1 MSPNARDPD
10 SQDAARTYDGSTG
23 RTHASLIDCLAAARW
38 LWDYVDGRLTDTSRA
53 ALERHLEACAHCARH
68 VAFAHAM
75 QRALAEL
82 RGNYR
87 GGVAL
92 PLTSPPAHSRSSHD
106 LRPE

>member
-10 SQDAARTYDGSTG
+10 SHDAARTHDGSTA
-23 RTHASLIDCLAAARW
+23 RTHVSLIDCLAAARW
-38 LWDYVDGRLTDTSRA
+38 LWDYVDGRSTDASRA
-53 ALERHLEACAHCARH
+53 ALERHLEACARCARH

-75 QRALAEL
+75 RRVLAEL

-87 GGVAL
+87 GGIAL
-92 PLTSPPAHSRSSHD
+92 PLTSPPAHSRPSHD